1 MEKRKIETMD
11 AIERSKYDF
20 VHQQDEE
27 MEVCFTEVVVPVSK
41 IIEIVKQL
49 VRDGSDCGGLEIAQN
64 KSINNAKKVCY
75 CGSIR
80 VALWAFKKAEYISV
94 IKGEIALMPSCMH
107 VDIEREY
114 GSGSEYK
121 IASDENHKRKIDIAD
136 EVFILNVGG
145 YIGESTRS
153 EIDYALS
160 IGKPVRYLEY
170 VDKDKEGA
178 RAYLEQEGI
187 DPDDVFKRGMEI
199 INAHIG
205 RTKPTPPFSA

>member
-1 MEKRKIETMD
+1 MSNRVFYIDEVRKWANQYFNEEISISKLTELLNEKATGLD
-11 AIERSKYDF
+11 A
-20 VHQQDEE
+20 V
-27 MEVCFTEVVVPVSK
+27 
-41 IIEIVKQL
+41 QL
-49 VRDGSDCGGLEIAQN
+49 MNTLFIPKV
-64 KSINNAKKVCY
+64 KKVCY

-94 IKGEIALMPSCMH
+94 IKGEIALLPSCLY

-114 GSGSEYK
+114 GARSEYK
-121 IASDENHKRKIDIAD
+121 IAADENHKRKIDLAD

-153 EIDYALS
+153 EINYALS

-170 VDKDKEGA
+170 IDKDKESA
-178 RAYLEQEGI
+178 RDYLMQEGI

-199 INAHIG
+199 INAHVN
-205 RTKPTPPFSA
+205 RTTPAPPFSA